1 MRTKNRL
8 VFIVLILIISVSC
21 ISKKAVVDPETV
33 ILPLGDTIHLKDGSL
48 VYGLPLTVFDIE
60 VDVERRIE
68 KPGPYVK
75 YAGDLLG
82 IKDVISQDKEIW
94 SITGIRVNSS
104 VELDPSEFFV
114 IESNT
119 LFQTNVLSLR
129 QAGLILDLNPDIYE
143 RTIGTRSGKKS
154 IKSQPGFMD
163 MGADE
168 YYVNQSDTAF
178 RLVKLDT
185 AFIKIPYLVERK
197 KQLTIDQLAEKAAK
211 TLLELRD
218 GKHLILT
225 GEANVFPQ
233 DKSAI
238 DEMNRLENE
247 YLALFAGKTWTE
259 VKTFL
264 YTIVPQKDMSGKPVN
279 LLRFSRQAGP
289 SDAAGKTGTAVAV
302 LMMPVQK
309 EKDLTFIAR
318 PATENSAVQ
327 KFDKL
332 FYRMPEVVTLSIKM
346 GEENLYT
353 SRKLIYQF
361 GKVIQLPA
369 NFIIGK

>member
-1 MRTKNRL
+1 
-8 VFIVLILIISVSC
+8 
-21 ISKKAVVDPETV
+21 
-33 ILPLGDTIHLKDGSL
+33 
-48 VYGLPLTVFDIE
+48 
-60 VDVERRIE
+60 
-68 KPGPYVK
+68 
-75 YAGDLLG
+75 
-82 IKDVISQDKEIW
+82 
-94 SITGIRVNSS
+94 
-104 VELDPSEFFV
+104 
-114 IESNT
+114 
-119 LFQTNVLSLR
+119 
-129 QAGLILDLNPDIYE
+129 
-143 RTIGTRSGKKS
+143 
-154 IKSQPGFMD
+154 MD